1 MASSSNGS
9 GNLVDELEEAFQ
21 SCIHALTKEESATGI
36 DKDEI
41 KVEVD
46 QTTLKFIDLARQ
58 MEAFFLQKRFLLSA
72 LKPDLLLK
80 EENFDLK
87 QEIARKDE
95 LIRKHYEKIETWKQ
109 LLSDQQNFNK
119 PIQSVPPEMR
129 GNLAGG
135 APGGAPGAIMP
146 GGGMGLPMQSISQVQ
161 QMQNQHQQ
169 QQQMQQLQAQQQQM
183 QQQMQQ
189 LVTPM
194 GAGNA
199 QLFQQ
204 GGVPRGVGQGGGP
217 GPGFPPGAG
226 PNLQGPL
233 AYLEKTASNIDLVG
247 MGDGRR

>member
-1 MASSSNGS
+1 MASSSNVGS

-87 QEIARKDE
+87 QEIGRKDE
-95 LIRKHYEKIETWKQ
+95 LIRKHYEKIESWKQ
-109 LLSDQQNFNK
+109 LLSDQNYSK
-119 PIQSVPPEMR
+119 PIQSMPPDMR

-135 APGGAPGAIMP
+135 APGGP
-146 GGGMGLPMQSISQVQ
+146 GGMMASGGMNLPM

-169 QQQMQQLQAQQQQM
+169 QQMQQMQVQQQQM

-189 LVTPM
+189 SMPM
-194 GAGNA
+194 GATNA
-199 QLFQQ
+199 QMFQQ
-204 GGVPRGVGQGGGP
+204 GGMPRGVGQVGAGA
-217 GPGFPPGAG
+217 GFPPGAG

-247 MGDGRR
+247 LGDGRR

>member
-1 MASSSNGS
+1 MASSSNVGS

-87 QEIARKDE
+87 QEIGRKDE
-95 LIRKHYEKIETWKQ
+95 LIRKHYEKIESWKQ

-119 PIQSVPPEMR
+119 PIQSMPPDMR

-135 APGGAPGAIMP
+135 APGGGPAGMMAS
-146 GGGMGLPMQSISQVQ
+146 GGMNLPMQWAWETVEGD
-161 QMQNQHQQ
+161 
-169 QQQMQQLQAQQQQM
+169 AG
-183 QQQMQQ
+183 
-189 LVTPM
+189 
-194 GAGNA
+194 GAGDAVEVEAVEEAVDEHEKNMEQA
-199 QLFQQ
+199 KIIKESEMIETCLIYF
-204 GGVPRGVGQGGGP
+204 
-217 GPGFPPGAG
+217 GAAVISG
-226 PNLQGPL
+226 
-233 AYLEKTASNIDLVG
+233 
-247 MGDGRR
+247 

>member
-1 MASSSNGS
+1 MASSSNVN

-21 SCIHALTKEESATGI
+21 SCIHALTKEESSTGV

-41 KVEVD
+41 KLEVD

-95 LIRKHYEKIETWKQ
+95 LIRKHYEKIESWKT
-109 LLSDQQNFNK
+109 LLSDQQNYNK
-119 PIQSVPPEMR
+119 PIQSLPPEMR

-135 APGGAPGAIMP
+135 GP
-146 GGGMGLPMQSISQVQ
+146 GMGMGMSMQNSMQVQ
-161 QMQNQHQQ
+161 QMQ
-169 QQQMQQLQAQQQQM
+169 QAQQQQM
-183 QQQMQQ
+183 QMLQAQQMQQ
-189 LVTPM
+189 QMQSMPI
-194 GAGNA
+194 GANP
-199 QLFQQ
+199 QLFPQP
-204 GGVPRGVGQGGGP
+204 GGGRGVGAGGP
-217 GPGFPPGAG
+217 GFQQS

>member
-119 PIQSVPPEMR
+119 PIQSMAPDMR

-135 APGGAPGAIMP
+135 APGAPGGAIMP
-146 GGGMGLPMQSISQVQ
+146 GGGMNLPMQNMAQVQ
-161 QMQNQHQQ
+161 QMQHQ
-169 QQQMQQLQAQQQQM
+169 QQLQAQQQQM

-189 LVTPM
+189 LPM
-194 GAGNA
+194 SAASA

-204 GGVPRGVGQGGGP
+204 GGVPRNVGQPGGG

>member
-1 MASSSNGS
+1 MASSSNVN

-41 KVEVD
+41 KLEVD

-80 EENFDLK
+80 EENFDLR

-95 LIRKHYEKIETWKQ
+95 LIRKHYEKIESWKN
-109 LLSDQQNFNK
+109 LLSDQQNYNK
-119 PIQSVPPEMR
+119 PMQAHPVPPEMR
-129 GNLAGG
+129 SIASG
-135 APGGAPGAIMP
+135 APGPGAMMP
-146 GGGMGLPMQSISQVQ
+146 GGMGMPMQNSMLAQ
-161 QMQNQHQQ
+161 QMQQAQQ
-169 QQQMQQLQAQQQQM
+169 QQQMQMLQAQQMQQM
-183 QQQMQQ
+183 QSMPIGANPQQFPQA
-189 LVTPM
+189 
-194 GAGNA
+194 GAGR
-199 QLFQQ
+199 
-204 GGVPRGVGQGGGP
+204 VVGAGA
-217 GPGFPPGAG
+217 PGFPGQG

>member
-1 MASSSNGS
+1 MASSSNVS

-21 SCIHALTKEESATGI
+21 SCIHALTKEESTTGI

-72 LKPDLLLK
+72 LKQDLLLK

-87 QEIARKDE
+87 QEISRKDE

-119 PIQSVPPEMR
+119 PIQSMPPDMR

-135 APGGAPGAIMP
+135 APGAPAGLMTS
-146 GGGMGLPMQSISQVQ
+146 GGMNLPMQI
-161 QMQNQHQQ
+161 
-169 QQQMQQLQAQQQQM
+169 
-183 QQQMQQ
+183 
-189 LVTPM
+189 
-194 GAGNA
+194 
-199 QLFQQ
+199 
-204 GGVPRGVGQGGGP
+204 
-217 GPGFPPGAG
+217 
-226 PNLQGPL
+226 
-233 AYLEKTASNIDLVG
+233 
-247 MGDGRR
+247 

>member
-1 MASSSNGS
+1 MASSSNVS

-87 QEIARKDE
+87 QEIGRKDE
-95 LIRKHYEKIETWKQ
+95 LIRKHYEKIESWKQ

-119 PIQSVPPEMR
+119 PIQSMPPDMR

-135 APGGAPGAIMP
+135 APGAPAGLMAS
-146 GGGMGLPMQSISQVQ
+146 GGMNLPMQVSKT
-161 QMQNQHQQ
+161 MQNQHQQ
-169 QQQMQQLQAQQQQM
+169 QMQQMQVQQQQM

-189 LVTPM
+189 SMPM
-194 GAGNA
+194 GATNA

-204 GGVPRGVGQGGGP
+204 GGMPRGVGQSGSGA
-217 GPGFPPGAG
+217 GFPQGAG

-247 MGDGRR
+247 LGDGRR

>member
-1 MASSSNGS
+1 MASSSNVS

-87 QEIARKDE
+87 QEIGRKDE

-119 PIQSVPPEMR
+119 PIQSMPPEMR
-129 GNLAGG
+129 ANLAGG
-135 APGGAPGAIMP
+135 APGAPAGLLP
-146 GGGMGLPMQSISQVQ
+146 GGGMNATMQLP

-169 QQQMQQLQAQQQQM
+169 QQMQQMQVQQQQM

-189 LVTPM
+189 ALPM
-194 GAGNA
+194 GVGNA

-204 GGVPRGVGQGGGP
+204 GGIPRNVGQTGAGS
-217 GPGFPPGAG
+217 GFQGVG

>member
-1 MASSSNGS
+1 MASSSNVS

-87 QEIARKDE
+87 QEIGRKDE
-95 LIRKHYEKIETWKQ
+95 LIRKHYEKIESWKQ

-119 PIQSVPPEMR
+119 PIQSMPPDMR

-135 APGGAPGAIMP
+135 APGAPAALMAS
-146 GGGMGLPMQSISQVQ
+146 GGMNLPMQVSK
-161 QMQNQHQQ
+161 
-169 QQQMQQLQAQQQQM
+169 
-183 QQQMQQ
+183 
-189 LVTPM
+189 T
-194 GAGNA
+194 
-199 QLFQQ
+199 
-204 GGVPRGVGQGGGP
+204 
-217 GPGFPPGAG
+217 GAG

-233 AYLEKTASNIDLVG
+233 AYLEKTASNIGEPTVRIGPTAIVRCGTSSGWASAMVEGDAGGAGDAVEVEAEEEVG
-247 MGDGRR
+247 DVAVWPSSTVAH

>member
-1 MASSSNGS
+1 MASSSNVGS

-87 QEIARKDE
+87 QEIGRKDE
-95 LIRKHYEKIETWKQ
+95 LIRKHYEKIESWKQ

-119 PIQSVPPEMR
+119 PIQSMPPDMR

-135 APGGAPGAIMP
+135 APGGGPAGMMAS
-146 GGGMGLPMQSISQVQ
+146 GGMNLPMQMQSQ
-161 QMQNQHQQ
+161 HQ
-169 QQQMQQLQAQQQQM
+169 QQQMQQMQVQQQQM

-189 LVTPM
+189 SMPM
-194 GAGNA
+194 GASNA
-199 QLFQQ
+199 QMFQQ
-204 GGVPRGVGQGGGP
+204 GGIPRGVGQAGG

-247 MGDGRR
+247 LGDGRR

>member
-1 MASSSNGS
+1 MTSSTNVN

-21 SCIHALTKEESATGI
+21 SCIHALTKEESATGV

-41 KVEVD
+41 KLEVD

-95 LIRKHYEKIETWKQ
+95 LIRKHYEKIESWKN
-109 LLSDQQNFNK
+109 LLSDQQNYNK
-119 PIQSVPPEMR
+119 PIQALPPEMR
-129 GNLAGG
+129 GNLVGG
-135 APGGAPGAIMP
+135 ASGAQSMMP
-146 GGGMGLPMQSISQVQ
+146 AGMGMSMQNSMQVQ
-161 QMQNQHQQ
+161 QMQA
-169 QQQMQQLQAQQQQM
+169 QQQMQLLQAQQM
-183 QQQMQQ
+183 QQQMQS
-189 LVTPM
+189 LPI
-194 GAGNA
+194 GANS
-199 QLFQQ
+199 QHYSQP
-204 GGVPRGVGQGGGP
+204 GGGRGVGTGGP
-217 GPGFPPGAG
+217 GFQQN

>member
-1 MASSSNGS
+1 MKIIQ
-9 GNLVDELEEAFQ
+9 LLLFPPRKTLQ

-87 QEIARKDE
+87 QEIGRKDE
-95 LIRKHYEKIETWKQ
+95 LIRKHYEKIESWKQ

-119 PIQSVPPEMR
+119 PIQSMPPDMR

-135 APGGAPGAIMP
+135 APGGGPAGMMAS
-146 GGGMGLPMQSISQVQ
+146 GGMNLPMQVS
-161 QMQNQHQQ
+161 
-169 QQQMQQLQAQQQQM
+169 
-183 QQQMQQ
+183 
-189 LVTPM
+189 TP
-194 GAGNA
+194 GTTRA
-199 QLFQQ
+199 
-204 GGVPRGVGQGGGP
+204 
-217 GPGFPPGAG
+217 
-226 PNLQGPL
+226 
-233 AYLEKTASNIDLVG
+233 
-247 MGDGRR
+247 

>member
-1 MASSSNGS
+1 MASSSNVS

-87 QEIARKDE
+87 QEIGRKDE
-95 LIRKHYEKIETWKQ
+95 LIRKHYEKIESWKQ

-119 PIQSVPPEMR
+119 PIQSMPPDMR

-135 APGGAPGAIMP
+135 APGAPGAALMAS
-146 GGGMGLPMQSISQVQ
+146 GGMNLPMQVSKT
-161 QMQNQHQQ
+161 MQNQHQQ
-169 QQQMQQLQAQQQQM
+169 QMQQMQVQQQQQM

-189 LVTPM
+189 SMPM
-194 GAGNA
+194 GASNA

-204 GGVPRGVGQGGGP
+204 GGMPRGVGPAGSGA
-217 GPGFPPGAG
+217 GFPQGAG

-247 MGDGRR
+247 LGDGRR

>member
-1 MASSSNGS
+1 MASSSNVN

-41 KVEVD
+41 KLEVD

-95 LIRKHYEKIETWKQ
+95 LIRKHYEKIESWRN

-119 PIQSVPPEMR
+119 PIQALPPEMR

-135 APGGAPGAIMP
+135 APGPVMIS
-146 GGGMGLPMQSISQVQ
+146 GGMGMPMQNSILAQ
-161 QMQNQHQQ
+161 QI
-169 QQQMQQLQAQQQQM
+169 QAQQQMHQMHQM
-183 QQQMQQ
+183 QQQM
-189 LVTPM
+189 PM
-194 GAGNA
+194 GANSQQFSQPGGGRVTASGGPN
-199 QLFQQ
+199 FQQ
-204 GGVPRGVGQGGGP
+204 S
-217 GPGFPPGAG
+217 

>member
-1 MASSSNGS
+1 MASSSNVN

-41 KVEVD
+41 KLEVD

-80 EENFDLK
+80 EENFDLR

-95 LIRKHYEKIETWKQ
+95 LIRKHYEKIESWKN
-109 LLSDQQNFNK
+109 LLSDQQNYNK
-119 PIQSVPPEMR
+119 PMQAHPVPPEMR
-129 GNLAGG
+129 SMAGG
-135 APGGAPGAIMP
+135 APGPGGMMP
-146 GGGMGLPMQSISQVQ
+146 GGMGMPMQA
-161 QMQNQHQQ
+161 
-169 QQQMQQLQAQQQQM
+169 QQMQQMQSMPIGANPQQFPQA
-183 QQQMQQ
+183 
-189 LVTPM
+189 
-194 GAGNA
+194 GAG
-199 QLFQQ
+199 
-204 GGVPRGVGQGGGP
+204 RG
-217 GPGFPPGAG
+217 GPGFPGQG